1 MSSVNKL
8 TTLIQKLS
16 QELLEAKHRMER
28 ADANPDLTDDEYDQ
42 FVNEYDA
49 IYDLLCDAEEE
60 LEAALNPHSDEED
73 EGW

>member
-28 ADANPDLTDDEYDQ
+28 ADANPDLTDEEYDQ

-49 IYDLLCDAEEE
+49 IYDQLCDAEEE
-60 LEAALNPHSDEED
+60 LEDALNPHSDEED
-73 EGW
+73 ESW